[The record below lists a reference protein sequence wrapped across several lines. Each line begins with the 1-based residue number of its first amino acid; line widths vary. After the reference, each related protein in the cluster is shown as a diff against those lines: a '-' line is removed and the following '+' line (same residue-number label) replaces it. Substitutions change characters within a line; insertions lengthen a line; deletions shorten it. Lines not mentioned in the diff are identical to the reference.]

1 LLVLV
6 LADSRNL
13 ACLPELS
20 DVGGE
25 TLKVESA
32 LEALQGQA
40 QQLQEN
46 IKKLEDSGRAERS
59 GSLEVQGGE
68 FGAIT
73 MLGPVVG
80 SKRVI
85 PEDETARLS
94 LRLERNQSW
103 LEQTTQRVESL
114 LSESLPLLCAHPA
127 PAVRLA
133 VVETAAALLFSCGS
147 TLENCTSLLLECLLA
162 LACDE
167 WQHVASAAHAHISLL
182 LSVASWEVPD
192 TQHSTSE
199 EKKVSDIRY
208 IIRSKLQKESLVGI
222 IRRLVL
228 FLQMR
233 VC

>member
-1 LLVLV
+1 V

-59 GSLEVQGGE
+59 GSLEVQGGK
-68 FGAIT
+68 FGA

-114 LSESLPLLCAHPA
+114 LSESLPL
-127 PAVRLA
+127 VGTW
-133 VVETAAALLFSCGS
+133 ESSAALFFAKY
-147 TLENCTSLLLECLLA
+147 TLSLL
-162 LACDE
+162 
-167 WQHVASAAHAHISLL
+167 
-182 LSVASWEVPD
+182 
-192 TQHSTSE
+192 
-199 EKKVSDIRY
+199 
-208 IIRSKLQKESLVGI
+208 
-222 IRRLVL
+222 
-228 FLQMR
+228 
-233 VC
+233 